1 MSRPLKE
8 IALRPGK
15 VARAAGSGASV
26 PVECC
31 QVCGHA
37 PLSKVL
43 SLGYMPPVNQMVAVG
58 EVPRQQPWFP
68 TDLMHCAE
76 CELVQLGLAVDP
88 VIIFPPEYPY
98 TSGTTKL
105 LRDNFAELY
114 CEASGMLKLA
124 AQDLVIDIGSNDGTL
139 LSNFKKHRI
148 LGIEPTE
155 VGKIAD
161 GRGVPTLMRYFAPAV
176 AAEVKREHGPARVV
190 TAANCFAHIE
200 DVHSI
205 VQGILDLL
213 APDGVFISESHYLI
227 GLLDRLQYDTVYHE
241 HLRYYSLTS
250 LANLL
255 SMHGLEVFHARAIPT
270 HGGSIRVYAARQGA
284 WPVDESVAK
293 MLAAEPRGEAML
305 ARLKRFRNDVM
316 LSKLRLL
323 AMIRELKEQGARI
336 CGISAPSRAST
347 LVNYLGLDEAIIDYV
362 CEIAGSLKIGK
373 CMPGTSIPV
382 VEESRLFSDRPDCAV
397 IFSWHIADELAPKLR
412 AKGYRGKLVTPLPV
426 PREL

>member
-1 MSRPLKE
+1 MSRSRKE
-8 IALRPGK
+8 IALLPGK

-58 EVPRQQPWFP
+58 EVPQQQPWFP
-68 TDLMHCAE
+68 TDLLHCAE

-98 TSGTTKL
+98 TSGITKL

-114 CEASGMLKLA
+114 CEASAMLKLA
-124 AQDLVIDIGSNDGTL
+124 PQDLIIDIGSNDGTL

-148 LGIEPTE
+148 LGVEPTE
-155 VGKIAD
+155 VGKIAS
-161 GRGVPTLMRYFAPAV
+161 GRGVPTLMRYFTPAV

-227 GLLDRLQYDTVYHE
+227 GLLDRLQYDTIYHE

-270 HGGSIRVYAARQGA
+270 HGGSIRVYAARQGTR
-284 WPVDESVAK
+284 PVDDSVAK
-293 MLAAEPRGEAML
+293 LLAAEPRGEAML
-305 ARLKRFRNDVM
+305 ARLKSFRNDVM

-382 VEESRLFSDRPDCAV
+382 IEESRLFSDQPDCAV

>member
-1 MSRPLKE
+1 MSRSLKE

-114 CEASGMLKLA
+114 CEASAMLKLA

-161 GRGVPTLMRYFAPAV
+161 GRGVPTLMRYFVPAV
-176 AAEVKREHGPARVV
+176 AAEVKHEHGPARVV

-284 WPVDESVAK
+284 RPVDESVAK

-347 LVNYLGLDEAIIDYV
+347 LVNYLGLDEAIIDYI

-382 VEESRLFSDRPDCAV
+382 VEESRLFSDQPDCAV

>member
-1 MSRPLKE
+1 MSRSLKE

-37 PLSKVL
+37 SLSKVL

-114 CEASGMLKLA
+114 CEASAMLKLA

-382 VEESRLFSDRPDCAV
+382 VEESRLFSDQPDCAV
-397 IFSWHIADELAPKLR
+397 IFSWHIADELAPNLR

-426 PREL
+426 PRGL

>member
-1 MSRPLKE
+1 
-8 IALRPGK
+8 
-15 VARAAGSGASV
+15 
-26 PVECC
+26 
-31 QVCGHA
+31 
-37 PLSKVL
+37 
-43 SLGYMPPVNQMVAVG
+43 
-58 EVPRQQPWFP
+58 
-68 TDLMHCAE
+68 MHCAE

-382 VEESRLFSDRPDCAV
+382 VEESRLFSDQPDCAV
-397 IFSWHIADELAPKLR
+397 IFSWHIADELAPNLR

-426 PREL
+426 PRGL